1 MKIGVVGCGFVGS
14 ASAYAL
20 VMQGICSELVLIDYN
35 EKLAKAQA
43 EDILHAVPFTHHVN
57 IKTGNYADLEGCAI
71 VMVAAGVNQKPG
83 ETRLDLLKRNTDIFA
98 AIIPEILK
106 HAGDAVLLIA
116 TNPVDIMTQIT
127 VDIAHGLH
135 AHPIEKIIGSGTIL
149 DTARFRALI
158 AKHFGIG
165 NHSVHAY
172 VLGEHGDSEVL
183 HWSGIRIGSLDA
195 ETFSAQRNVKITD
208 TDRNEIDDNVRR
220 AAYKIIEGKGATY
233 YGIGAGMAR
242 IASAIIGNEKAVLT
256 CSSPTGNFEELPQ
269 ISYSLPRIISAG
281 GIEQSILPDLDKK
294 EVSAL
299 QHSAETLFGFYND
312 LKK

>member
-1 MKIGVVGCGFVGS
+1 MKIGIVGCGFVGS

-20 VMQGICSELVLIDYN
+20 VMQGICSELILIDYN

-43 EDILHAVPFTHHVN
+43 EDILHAVPFTHHVH
-57 IKTGNYADLEGCAI
+57 IKPGNYADLEGCSI

-83 ETRLDLLKRNTDIFA
+83 ETRLDLLKRNSDIFA
-98 AIIPEILK
+98 AIIPQILE
-106 HAGDAVLLIA
+106 HAGNAVLLIA

-127 VDIAHGLH
+127 VDIAHGTH
-135 AHPIEKIIGSGTIL
+135 NHPIERIIGSGTIL
-149 DTARFRALI
+149 DTARFRAMI
-158 AKHFGIG
+158 AHHFGIS

-183 HWSGIRIGSLDA
+183 HWSGIRIGSLSA
-195 ETFSAQRNVKITD
+195 EEFSKQRQIKITED
-208 TDRNEIDDNVRR
+208 DRTKIDGNVRR

-242 IASAIIGNEKAVLT
+242 IAEAVADNEKAVLT
-256 CSSPTGNFEELPQ
+256 CSSPTGNFEKLPQ
-269 ISYSLPRIISAG
+269 ISYSLPRIISAK
-281 GIEQSILPDLDKK
+281 GIEQSILPNLDKK
-294 EVSAL
+294 EASAL
-299 QHSAETLFGFYND
+299 QSSAETLFGFYND